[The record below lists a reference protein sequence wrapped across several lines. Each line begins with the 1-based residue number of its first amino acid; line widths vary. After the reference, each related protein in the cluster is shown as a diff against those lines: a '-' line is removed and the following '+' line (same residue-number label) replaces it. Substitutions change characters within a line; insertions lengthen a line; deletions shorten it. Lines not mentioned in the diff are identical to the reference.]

1 MILYTLPNC
10 PACTKAK
17 AALDA
22 VGVHYETH
30 TFPSTYEMRVAMRH
44 AGLSETVP
52 KLEIE
57 GSWLMDSTEIINA
70 ASGLR
75 GI

>member
-22 VGVHYETH
+22 AGVNYETH
-30 TFPSTYEMRVAMRH
+30 MFASVEDMRRAMRH
-44 AGLSETVP
+44 AGVSETAP
-52 KLEIE
+52 KLEVE
-57 GSWLMDSTEIINA
+57 GEWLMDSAEIINA

>member
-22 VGVHYETH
+22 NGVNYETH
-30 TFPSTYEMRVAMRH
+30 MFASTYDMKVAMRH
-44 AGLSETVP
+44 AGVSETVP
-52 KLEIE
+52 KLQVE
-57 GSWLMDSTEIINA
+57 GEWLMDSTEIINA

-75 GI
+75 GF

>member
-22 VGVHYETH
+22 AGVVYETH
-30 TFPSTYEMRVAMRH
+30 TFASVDDMRSAMRH
-44 AGLSETVP
+44 AGVSETVP

-57 GSWLMDSTEIINA
+57 GEWLMDSTEIINA

-75 GI
+75 GF

>member
-22 VGVHYETH
+22 NGVNYGTH
-30 TFPSTYEMRVAMRH
+30 MFASVEDMRVAMRH
-44 AGLSETVP
+44 AGVYPTVP

-57 GSWLMDSTEIINA
+57 GEWLVNSEEIINA